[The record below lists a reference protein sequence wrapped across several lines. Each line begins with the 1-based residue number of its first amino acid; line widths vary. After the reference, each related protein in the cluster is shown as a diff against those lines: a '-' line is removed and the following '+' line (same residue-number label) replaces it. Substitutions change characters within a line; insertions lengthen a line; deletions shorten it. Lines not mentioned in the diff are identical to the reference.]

1 MGSVSS
7 QIVGHESSMKKTFL
21 LSIFIMCFSLSAE
34 QSELAVVMKEM
45 ALSYKQATSAQ
56 TSDELLTHL
65 TDIEKALNKSKQI
78 GFKRETEKSIE
89 GIERVLKH
97 VALIKQNANDLPAAK
112 KQLAEIDKLRKQYHK
127 IHEPS
132 FWQLLFGN

>member
-1 MGSVSS
+1 
-7 QIVGHESSMKKTFL
+7 MKKTFL

-34 QSELAVVMKEM
+34 QSELALVMKEM
-45 ALSYKQATSAQ
+45 ALSYKQAKTAQ

-65 TDIEKALNKSKQI
+65 TDIENALRKSQQI
-78 GFKRETEKSIE
+78 GFNRESEKSNQ

-97 VALIKQNANDLPAAK
+97 VALIKQNVNDLPTAK
-112 KQLAEIDKLRKQYHK
+112 KQLTKIDKLRKQYHK

>member
-1 MGSVSS
+1 
-7 QIVGHESSMKKTFL
+7 MKKTFL

-34 QSELAVVMKEM
+34 QSELALVMKEM
-45 ALSYKQATSAQ
+45 ALSYKQAKTAQ
-56 TSDELLTHL
+56 TSDELLAHL
-65 TDIEKALNKSKQI
+65 TDIEKALRKSQHI
-78 GFKRETEKSIE
+78 GFNRESQKSNQ

-97 VALIKQNANDLPAAK
+97 VALIKQNVNDLPTAK
-112 KQLAEIDKLRKQYHK
+112 KQLTEIDKLRKQYHK

>member
-1 MGSVSS
+1 
-7 QIVGHESSMKKTFL
+7 MKKTFL

-34 QSELAVVMKEM
+34 QSELALVMKEM
-45 ALSYKQATSAQ
+45 ALSYKQAKTAQ

-65 TDIEKALNKSKQI
+65 TDIEKALRKSQQI
-78 GFKRETEKSIE
+78 GFNRESETSNQ

-97 VALIKQNANDLPAAK
+97 VALIKQNVNDLPTAK
-112 KQLAEIDKLRKQYHK
+112 KQLTKIDKLRKQYHK